1 RSRRS
6 PSCSWTPPGWRRSPT
21 TSGQG
26 SKRTRRA
33 STARAAAVLAVVLA
47 SVLAGCGNPPQVVDI
62 SPSRGAADV
71 HSGDPVRVRF
81 DRPMDRA
88 SVASRF
94 HLVPSAPGRLRWLS
108 DRELAYEHA
117 PLRASTRY
125 TVALDAGYRDAGGNV
140 ETLRHSWSFR
150 TEGAPVL
157 SGASPGPD
165 DGDVDPASYI
175 TLTFSRQ
182 MDLTTLQ
189 SAVSL
194 APSAPFAIRQD
205 PLDPRRVVLAPGS
218 LLEPEPDYSVTV

>member
-47 SVLAGCGNPPQVVDI
+47 LVLAGCGNPPQVVDI

-94 HLVPSAPGRLRWLS
+94 HL
-108 DRELAYEHA
+108 
-117 PLRASTRY
+117 
-125 TVALDAGYRDAGGNV
+125 
-140 ETLRHSWSFR
+140 
-150 TEGAPVL
+150 
-157 SGASPGPD
+157 
-165 DGDVDPASYI
+165 
-175 TLTFSRQ
+175 
-182 MDLTTLQ
+182 
-189 SAVSL
+189 

-218 LLEPEPDYSVTV
+218 LLEPETDYSVTVTRDARDVDGNLLSAGSVVSFTTGAFRPLRHWIGFVAESAAGGPGA